1 MSEVLRPDLLAIAD
15 LIPAG
20 ARVLDIGCG
29 TGTLLAHLQ
38 NEKKVDVHGMDI
50 DGEKVSATLA
60 RGLSAV
66 QGDADRDLKF
76 YPDNAFDYVIL
87 GETLQATQHPKDVL
101 NEILR
106 ISKKAVVSIPNFGY
120 WKNRAYLSLR
130 GRMPVTSKLSYQ
142 WYETPNIHFCT
153 IRDFVFLAEEL
164 GCTIEQRLWLGIDG
178 KARPFTGRGRIAN
191 LLSPEGIFV
200 LSK

>member
-1 MSEVLRPDLLAIAD
+1 MTEILRPDLKAIAD

-38 NEKKVDVHGMDI
+38 SEKKIDVHGMDI

-66 QGDADRDLKF
+66 QGDADRDLKY

-164 GCTIEQRLWLGIDG
+164 GCTIEQRLWLGLDG
-178 KARPFTGRGRIAN
+178 KARPFKGRGCLAN
-191 LLSPEGIFV
+191 LLSPEGLFV